1 MSSGR
6 TWPKPVLTLTPE
18 EEAIKKQVSLESQE
32 WGYRGLLG
40 WAQKQGHIVAQR
52 LSKATPGVGRA
63 QFRSLEIG
71 CGSGY
76 HFRFAGGRQDIGLD
90 LSLEHLHRA
99 REQHAGV
106 PLVQGDAYKLPFKSS
121 VFDRVMSVYNF
132 EHLNRLPECL
142 LEVRRVLK
150 SGGEL
155 IVGLPAEGG
164 FVYEWGR
171 RLTSKRHFERKYAV
185 DYMRLIRSE
194 HCNTCQD
201 VIQELRHWFS
211 VQAVRYLP
219 LMVPSVHLNAIVVLR
234 CVNRLAAETSDI
246 SGLDR
251 AVAPSR

>member
-6 TWPKPVLTLTPE
+6 AWPKQVLTLTPE

-40 WAQKQGHIVAQR
+40 WVQTQGHIVAER
-52 LSKATPGVGRA
+52 LSVATRGASKAV
-63 QFRSLEIG
+63 FRSLEIG

-76 HFRFAGGRQDIGLD
+76 HFRFAGRGQDIGLD
-90 LSLEHLHRA
+90 FSAEHLRHA
-99 REQHAGV
+99 QQQHAGF

-121 VFDRVMSVYNF
+121 VFDRVVSIYNF

-150 SGGEL
+150 TGGEL

-164 FVYEWGR
+164 FIYEWGR
-171 RLTSKRHFERKYAV
+171 RLTTKRHFERKYDV
-185 DYMRLIRSE
+185 DYMRLVRSE

-201 VIQELRHWFS
+201 VIEELRDWFS

-219 LMVPSVHLNAIVVLR
+219 LMVPSVHLNAVVVLR
-234 CVNRLAAETSDI
+234 CVNRQTGETSDS

-251 AVAPSR
+251 SPNQSG